1 MKPKLTLVGAG
12 PGDPDL
18 ISIKGIKALK
28 NADVVLYDALVHR
41 DLLKYIPAKAI
52 KIFVGKRAGRHTYS
66 QDEINKLI
74 VEYAFSYGNV
84 VRLKGGDPF
93 IFARGHEEVQY
104 AEAFGIDVDV
114 VPGISSINLPG
125 LQGIPL
131 TKRGINESFW
141 VITGTTS
148 SGEISKDLIYAARST
163 ATIVILMGLNKINE
177 IAEIFIKANKGN
189 KPVAVIQNGS
199 LPSEKI
205 AVGTIST
212 IADVI
217 QKMKI
222 VSPALIVVGEVVRL
236 HKSFNYEYVKTE
248 SGVNY

>member
-12 PGDPDL
+12 PGDPEL

-41 DLLKYIPAKAI
+41 DLLKYIPDNAI
-52 KIFVGKRAGRHTYS
+52 KKFVGKRAGKHFYS
-66 QDEINKLI
+66 QDMINKLI
-74 VEYAFSYGNV
+74 VQYAFSYGNV

-93 IFARGHEEVQY
+93 IFARGHEELQY

-114 VPGISSINLPG
+114 VPGISSISLPG

-141 VITGTTS
+141 VITGTTA
-148 SGEISKDLIYAARST
+148 SGEISTDLIHAAQST
-163 ATIVILMGLNKINE
+163 AAIVILMGLHKLNE
-177 IAEIFIKANKGN
+177 IAEIFIKAGNGN
-189 KPVAVIQNGS
+189 KPAAVIQNGS

-205 AVGTIST
+205 AVGTIYT
-212 IADVI
+212 IADVV
-217 QKMKI
+217 KEEKI
-222 VSPALIVVGEVVRL
+222 VSPAVIVVGEVVRL
-236 HKSFNYEYVKTE
+236 HKSFNYEYVKPE
-248 SGVNY
+248 SGINY